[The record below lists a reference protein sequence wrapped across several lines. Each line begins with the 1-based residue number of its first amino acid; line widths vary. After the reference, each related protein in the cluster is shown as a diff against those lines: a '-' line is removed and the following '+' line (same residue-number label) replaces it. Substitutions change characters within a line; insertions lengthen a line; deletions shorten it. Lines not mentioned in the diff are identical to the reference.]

1 MAKWTDERIIQ
12 AIANNGSIRAASR
25 ELKCSPA
32 TIYTRMKQD
41 GFKEKVDAVRD
52 SALHEASA
60 QLSGSMTDAI
70 KVLVDIMNDKDTA
83 PQTRANAAAQ
93 ILSYALRYSETAE
106 ILRRLEQVEQREGI
120 SNEKHS

>member
-32 TIYTRMKQD
+32 TIYSRMKQD

-52 SALHEASA
+52 AALHEASA
-60 QLSGSMTDAI
+60 QLSGNLTDAV
-70 KVLVDIMNDKDTA
+70 KVLVDIMRDEQTA
-83 PQTRANAAAQ
+83 PQTRANAAQ
-93 ILSYALRYSETAE
+93 MVLSYGLRFADTTE
-106 ILRRLEQVEQREGI
+106 ILRRLEQLEQREGV
-120 SNEKHS
+120 NAKKY